1 MPLITND
8 NTVVP
13 SFSHT
18 QSDTDSLIY
27 LKSSES
33 MDGKIMEGEN
43 TPEAALDRMFTD
55 TDFEPPPVY
64 PCA

>member
-1 MPLITND
+1 
-8 NTVVP
+8 
-13 SFSHT
+13 
-18 QSDTDSLIY
+18 
-27 LKSSES
+27 

-43 TPEAALDRMFTD
+43 TPEAALDRTFTD